1 MFGGGRG
8 AIWDKLLGCIFENSF
23 KFSKITRVIIPKIA
37 WTKYVLTGRSHQTN
51 IRFVLKLISFNS
63 RPLQNSGQLQ
73 KSSVNGAVL
82 ITTNYVI
89 NSIIAFKIISRTLFN
104 YCILIQRISFSF
116 KNLFTFNLFTVRIC
130 RDRCH
135 LIEWFPLT
143 KTENSSARVMETQRK
158 KNNKK
163 RAIKIRWKFLIR
175 LECCNN
181 KRFEP
186 K

>member
-1 MFGGGRG
+1 MGGRG
-8 AIWDKLLGCIFENSF
+8 AIWDKLLGCIFENNF

-37 WTKYVLTGRSHQTN
+37 WTKYVLTGWSHQSN
-51 IRFVLKLISFNS
+51 IRCVLKLISFDS

-73 KSSVNGAVL
+73 KNSVNGAVL
-82 ITTNYVI
+82 ITTNRVI

-104 YCILIQRISFSF
+104 YCIFIQRTLFSF

-135 LIEWFPLT
+135 LIEWFPLK

-158 KNNKK
+158 KTLKK
-163 RAIKIRWKFLIR
+163 EQLKSGENF
-175 LECCNN
+175 
-181 KRFEP
+181 
-186 K
+186 